1 MFPVRIKQVLF
12 ASAVL
17 ALAGCGSQSV
27 TSMPASHL
35 ASHAAGPSALQ
46 SIDLHEDDATAASH
60 VGVRITGEAAKT
72 SPKYGRILGYFN
84 GKTSFT
90 SEIVQL
96 TAATTVVFNNVD
108 TVAPHTASFLG
119 KATHSMAP
127 WPSSFDGSSTQA
139 AAGTVISTPMF
150 STGPLSPGTKSLKY
164 NSGSPGFFMFGCFY
178 HYNLDGMRTVI
189 IVS

>member
-1 MFPVRIKQVLF
+1 MIPVRIKQVLF
-12 ASAVL
+12 AAALL

-35 ASHAAGPSALQ
+35 ASHASAPAAIQ
-46 SIDLHEDDATAASH
+46 SIDLHEDVATAISH
-60 VGVRITGEAAKT
+60 VGVRITGENAKM
-72 SPKYGRILGYFN
+72 SPKYGRVLGYFN
-84 GKTSFT
+84 GKTSHD

-119 KATHSMAP
+119 KATRNMAP
-127 WPSSFDGSSTQA
+127 WPTSFNGSSTQA
-139 AAGTVISTPMF
+139 PAGTVISTSGF

-164 NSGSPGFFMFGCFY
+164 NTGSPGFFMFGCFY